1 MNDNPISPSERIC
14 NPQRVTLR
22 AMEPEDL
29 DLLYRIENDQELW
42 CLGSTNV
49 PYSRY
54 TLHDYMANST
64 GDIYS
69 DKQVRLII
77 ENENHETVGLADLTN
92 FDPKHLRAEIG
103 LVIEK
108 PMRRRG
114 YASDALVL
122 LHQYAR
128 HTLHLHQVFAI
139 VGTDNTGT
147 ISLLSHHGYEETARL
162 RHWIYDGAD
171 FHDALMMQRLLP

>member
-1 MNDNPISPSERIC
+1 MNDTPSKGIYNPRSVR
-14 NPQRVTLR
+14 LR

-42 CLGSTNV
+42 CLGNTNV

-54 TLHDYMANST
+54 TLHDYVANST

-77 ENENHETVGLADLTN
+77 ENEDHETVGLVDLTN

-114 YASDALVL
+114 YASDALTL

-139 VGTDNTGT
+139 VSTDNTGT
-147 ISLLSHHGYEETARL
+147 IRLLSNQGYEETARL
-162 RHWIYDGAD
+162 QQWIYDGIG
-171 FHDALMMQRLLP
+171 FHDAVMMQKFL

>member
-1 MNDNPISPSERIC
+1 MNDTPISPSKRIC
-14 NPQRVTLR
+14 NPRRVTLR

-42 CLGSTNV
+42 CLGATNV

-54 TLHDYMANST
+54 ALHDYVANST
-64 GDIYS
+64 GDIYA

-77 ENENHETVGLADLTN
+77 ENEEHETVGLADLTN

-108 PMRRRG
+108 PMRHRG
-114 YASDALVL
+114 YASAALEQ

-139 VGTDNTGT
+139 VGTDNLHT
-147 ISLLSHHGYEETARL
+147 IRLLGRQGYEETARL
-162 RHWIYDGAD
+162 RHWIFDGKEY
-171 FHDALMMQRLLP
+171 HDALLMQRFLP